1 MSRHIKIYKIY
12 SQNTEKVYIGCT
24 SQLLRKRFNSHK
36 YIYRQRLKG
45 NTIGRFC
52 KSYLIFECGDV
63 KIEVLEEFVTDDTQK
78 IKQREL
84 YHILN
89 YGPNCVNVQR
99 PGRTTK
105 QHRLDNLEHYKQVK
119 LKYYQTNG
127 EEIKRKE
134 REKYQ
139 KNKIE
144 ITKRRRELY
153 LLKKQKLRQKQEE
166 EEDEN

>member
-1 MSRHIKIYKIY
+1 MTRHIKIYKIY
-12 SQNTEKVYIGCT
+12 SPNTEKVYIGSTC
-24 SQLLRKRFNSHK
+24 QLLKKRFNSHK
-36 YIYRQRLKG
+36 YIYTQRLKG
-45 NTIGRFC
+45 NTLSRFC
-52 KSYLIFECGDV
+52 KSYLIFEFGDV
-63 KIEVLEEFVTDDTQK
+63 NIELLEEFITDDAQK

-89 YGPNCVNVQR
+89 NSPNCVNVQR
-99 PGRTTK
+99 PGRTRK

-119 LKYYQTNG
+119 LKYYQANA

-153 LLKKQKLRQKQEE
+153 LQKKQKEKQK
-166 EEDEN
+166 DK